1 VLAGNGVEIV
11 GRNVRS
17 GRGEVDLVGT
27 IDGERV
33 VVEVKTLIAGAGA
46 DDPIVHF
53 DAVKR
58 ARVRTAALGL
68 EPKVYRV
75 DLVTVVIRPDWVDVR
90 WLPRVA

>member
-1 VLAGNGVEIV
+1 
-11 GRNVRS
+11 
-17 GRGEVDLVGT
+17 
-27 IDGERV
+27 
-33 VVEVKTLIAGAGA
+33 VKA
-46 DDPIVHF
+46 
-53 DAVKR
+53 